1 MVSPDTDQGFDTY
14 VKYHVAG
21 GFDIQEIL
29 GRREEK
35 LGEVTWRNEELTG
48 RNVSLQDGREA
59 HNKACEI
66 QFSVK
71 LQQSLGLIK
80 NSLFKIITEP
90 PEDSF
95 ARGNRSFH
103 FVGKLMPRAGDDDL
117 HTQFFCVGG
126 VAEQRSEGRVVV
138 CQDESWSPELH
149 SKACKCLF
157 DRGSLAVLHN
167 DEGDIPRG
175 HTLGYEDAHREG
187 CLSSGL
193 RMLHT
198 TDT

>member
-1 MVSPDTDQGFDTY
+1 MVSPNTDEGLDTY
-14 VKYHVAG
+14 IKYHVAS

-48 RNVSLQDGREA
+48 RDVSLQDGREA

-80 NSLFKIITEP
+80 NALFKIITEP

-95 ARGNRSFH
+95 ARGNRSLH
-103 FVGKLMPRAGDDDL
+103 EVGELMPRADDVDL
-117 HTQFFCVGG
+117 RAQFLCVGG
-126 VAEQRSEGRVVV
+126 V
-138 CQDESWSPELH
+138 
-149 SKACKCLF
+149 
-157 DRGSLAVLHN
+157 
-167 DEGDIPRG
+167 
-175 HTLGYEDAHREG
+175 
-187 CLSSGL
+187 
-193 RMLHT
+193 
-198 TDT
+198 